1 MIQLSQSTER
11 DVMDSLRGRLF
22 AVALLAM
29 AAGCTGSRWA
39 KEDIDYAQKYPRHT
53 DDVAKVAKQAID
65 ARHVIGKRGAYAGFA
80 GSDEPAGYG
89 AEAGVFV
96 YPRSWLETRIGG
108 ALLAHEGEHVLSG
121 GGIIGARVQTPSR
134 LAPFAGVSGYLGY
147 AGSRSADKDSVDN
160 DGNGMVDE
168 FGEKD
173 RNFVGAIAPELGV
186 HYWVTSRVRLTGSAD
201 YRFTSD
207 GRGNDSLFYGLS
219 LAVLGRGQT
228 SPPKSG
234 PADEGGWKFVRDE
247 PRAFAESSELPVT
260 LQPTAP
266 LPSVEEAPP
275 SPSVHHQTTI
285 PDLGAADVASE
296 AAGIL
301 NSL

>member
-1 MIQLSQSTER
+1 MG
-11 DVMDSLRGRLF
+11 SLRRCLI
-22 AVALLAM
+22 AVALLVV
-29 AAGCTGSRWA
+29 AAGCSGSRWA

-65 ARHVIGKRGAYAGFA
+65 ARHVTGKRGAYAGFA

-89 AEAGVFV
+89 AEAGLFV

-108 ALLAHEGEHVLSG
+108 ALLAHEGEHQLSG

-134 LAPFAGVSGYLGY
+134 LAPFAGVNGYLGY
-147 AGSRSADKDSVDN
+147 AGSRSADKDGADN
-160 DGNGMVDE
+160 DGDGDVDE
-168 FGEKD
+168 FGED
-173 RNFVGAIAPELGV
+173 ETNLVGAIAPELGV
-186 HYWVTSRVRLTGSAD
+186 HYWLTSRVRLTGSAD
-201 YRFTSD
+201 YRLTSD

-219 LAVLGRGQT
+219 VAVLGRGQT

-234 PADEGGWKFVRDE
+234 PADEGGWKFVRDD
-247 PRAFAESSELPVT
+247 PKAFQDSSELPVT

-266 LPSVEEAPP
+266 LRSVEEAPP
-275 SPSVHHQTTI
+275 SPPVHRPTTF
-285 PDLGAADVASE
+285 PDLSDADVGGE
-296 AAGIL
+296 AERIL